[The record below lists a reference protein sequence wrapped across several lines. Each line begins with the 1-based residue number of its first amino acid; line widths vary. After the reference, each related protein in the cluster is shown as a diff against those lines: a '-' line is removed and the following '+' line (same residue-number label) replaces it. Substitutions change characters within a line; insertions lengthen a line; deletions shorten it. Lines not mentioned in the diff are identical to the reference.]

1 LGSILSI
8 GSAGSILSIGSQ
20 GSILSIGA
28 ANAILS
34 IGERPRGDAAAA
46 PTPTRVLAPLAALSV
61 VAATVALV
69 RIWR

>member
-34 IGERPRGDAAAA
+34 IGERPRGDAAA